1 MQIPERLNI
10 NRRSHPDIVIKCS
23 KAFYNCGMQPASDA
37 TGQYQCTE
45 PADFP
50 LGALRHRVIFA
61 HLDSSAQSTAE
72 LLQSQN
78 LKVALMEL
86 GIPSEDILLL
96 AASAHQAGRVK
107 GLSVPASQ
115 GSERRVIIYTM
126 TSYGKATYAS
136 GCQSLRGDMVN
147 TATSR
152 AQSLALIVG
161 DTNAVRKHISKE
173 HGTRLLLM
181 QCPVVPV
188 ECLLHYLKSP
198 IDFAILNYSLRD
210 RLYV

>member
-1 MQIPERLNI
+1 MW
-10 NRRSHPDIVIKCS
+10 
-23 KAFYNCGMQPASDA
+23 
-37 TGQYQCTE
+37 
-45 PADFP
+45 
-50 LGALRHRVIFA
+50 
-61 HLDSSAQSTAE
+61 TA
-72 LLQSQN
+72 
-78 LKVALMEL
+78 
-86 GIPSEDILLL
+86 

-152 AQSLALIVG
+152 AQSLAIIVG

-198 IDFAILNYSLRD
+198 IDFGELNTLCETTYMSDKKRKCHASTPSTK
-210 RLYV
+210 LYKTGVL